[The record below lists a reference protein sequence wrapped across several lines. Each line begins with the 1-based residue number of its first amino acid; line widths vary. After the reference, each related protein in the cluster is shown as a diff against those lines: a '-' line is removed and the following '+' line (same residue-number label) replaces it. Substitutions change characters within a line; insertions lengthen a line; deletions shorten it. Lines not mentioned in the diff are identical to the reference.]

1 MEDHMA
7 TRLFGTLR
15 TNRQRVIPLLVGA
28 LLLSGLFFS
37 LFGAKPAQADY
48 YTGCGYGYGSTQS
61 GFGYGTGTTY
71 GYGFGYGGTFSYGY
85 GDQVCPI
92 TITTSSLPSGMQF
105 VSYTPTSLTATGGTN
120 TFTWTSSV
128 LPSGLSLSSAGTL
141 SGTPTVSGTFTITFT
156 ATDGNGQPATKNLT
170 LTIAPFTSSGGGGGA
185 GGGTTTTTSTTST
198 TTTTVAPTTTTTTGP
213 KPKYCNLFA
222 KRFLGF
228 AVVGRGVS
236 RAIIGGCFYAQPK
249 VTSDEPGTRVGVL
262 HDNGRVLVVRVTVPG
277 GSKPGWHTLTIREPN
292 GKICRVNYLVRILPR
307 R

>member
-1 MEDHMA
+1 MA

-15 TNRQRVIPLLVGA
+15 TNRERVIPLVVAA

-48 YTGCGYGYGSTQS
+48 YTGCGYGYGATQS
-61 GFGYGTGTTY
+61 GFGYGTGIDY
-71 GYGFGYGGTFSYGY
+71 GYGYGTGGTFAYGY
-85 GDQVCPI
+85 GNQVCPI
-92 TITTSSLPSGMQF
+92 TVTTTSLPNGMQDIPY
-105 VSYTPTSLTATGGTN
+105 STPLSATGGTQ

-128 LPSGLSLSSAGTL
+128 LPTGLTLSSAGTL
-141 SGTPTVSGTFTITFT
+141 SGTPTVAGTFAITFT
-156 ATDGNGQPATKNLT
+156 TTDGNGQPATKNLT
-170 LTIAPFTSSGGGGGA
+170 LTLTPFTSSGGGGA

-198 TTTTVAPTTTTTTGP
+198 TTTTVAPTTTTTTRP
-213 KPKYCNLFA
+213 PVCNLFA
-222 KRFLGF
+222 KRFVGF
-228 AVVGRGVS
+228 AVVGRGMS
-236 RAIIGGCFYAQPK
+236 RAIIGGCFYGQPK
-249 VTSDEPGTRVGVL
+249 VTSNEPGTRVGVL

>member
-1 MEDHMA
+1 MA

-15 TNRQRVIPLLVGA
+15 TNRERVIPLVVAA

-48 YTGCGYGYGSTQS
+48 FTGCGYGYGSTAS
-61 GFGYGTGTTY
+61 GFGYGTGSGY
-71 GYGFGYGGTFSYGY
+71 GYGYLSNGSFGYGYGNE
-85 GDQVCPI
+85 VCPI
-92 TITTSSLPSGMQF
+92 VVSTTSLPNGMQD
-105 VSYTPTSLTATGGTN
+105 VPYTTTLSATYGTG
-120 TFTWTSSV
+120 TFTWSTPTALPAGLTLSTSGV
-128 LPSGLSLSSAGTL
+128 L
-141 SGTPTVSGTFTITFT
+141 SGTPTVTETAYPISFV
-156 ATDGNGQPATKNLT
+156 ATDGNGQTATKVLT
-170 LTIAPFTSSGGGGGA
+170 LTLTPFTSSGGGGA

-228 AVVGRGVS
+228 AVVGRGMS
-236 RAIIGGCFYAQPK
+236 RAIIGGCFYGQPT
-249 VTSDEPGTRVGVL
+249 VTSNEPGTKVGVL

-292 GKICRVNYLVRILPR
+292 GKICRVNYLVRILGR
-307 R
+307 

>member
-1 MEDHMA
+1 MA
-7 TRLFGTLR
+7 TRLLGTLR
-15 TNRQRVIPLLVGA
+15 TNRERVIPLLVAA

-48 YTGCGYGYGSTQS
+48 YTGCGYGYGATQS
-61 GFGYGTGTTY
+61 GFGYGTGITY
-71 GYGFGYGGTFSYGY
+71 GYGYGNGGTFAYGY
-85 GDQVCPI
+85 GNQVCPI
-92 TITTSSLPSGMQF
+92 TITTTSLPNGMQDIPY
-105 VSYTPTSLTATGGTN
+105 STSLSATGGTQ

-128 LPSGLSLSSAGTL
+128 LPTGLTLSSAGTL
-141 SGTPTVSGTFTITFT
+141 SGTPTVAGTFAITFT
-156 ATDGNGQPATKNLT
+156 ATDGNGQPATTNLT
-170 LTIAPFTSSGGGGGA
+170 LTLTPFTSSGGGGA

-228 AVVGRGVS
+228 AVVGRGMS
-236 RAIIGGCFYAQPK
+236 RAIIGGCFYAQPT
-249 VTSDEPGTRVGVL
+249 VTSNEPGTKVGVL

-292 GKICRVNYLVRILPR
+292 GKICRVNYLVRVLGR
-307 R
+307 

>member
-1 MEDHMA
+1 MA

-15 TNRQRVIPLLVGA
+15 TNRERVIPLLVAA

-48 YTGCGYGYGSTQS
+48 SACGYGYSSSSGSS
-61 GFGYGTGTTY
+61 YGYGTGY
-71 GYGFGYGGTFSYGY
+71 GYGVLSGVTGYGYGY
-85 GDQVCPI
+85 GDQICPI
-92 TITTSSLPSGMQF
+92 VVTTPSLPNGTVGTAYSQQ
-105 VSYTPTSLTATGGTN
+105 LTATGGTQS
-120 TFTWTSSV
+120 FTWSSTS
-128 LPSGLSLSSAGTL
+128 LPAGLSLVTSGANSGL
-141 SGTPTVSGTFTITFT
+141 LYGTPSAANIYSITFT
-156 ATDGNGQPATKNLT
+156 ATDGNGQTASKTFS
-170 LTIAPFTSSGGGGGA
+170 LTINPANSGGSVGG
-185 GGGTTTTTSTTST
+185 GGGTTTTTST
-198 TTTTVAPTTTTTTGP
+198 TTTTVAPTTTTTTSP

-222 KRFLGF
+222 TRFLGF
-228 AVVGRGVS
+228 AVVGRGMS

-249 VTSDEPGTRVGVL
+249 VTSNEAGTRVGVL